1 LLGDPFQL
9 LVGFVDRRFDP
20 ASQFST
26 EQSVTETESA
36 HLHEPVIEK
45 ENPSAEELVIAKKIV
60 SAEDIFDVSE
70 VVTLAQDPENGA
82 LAQAPDMRS
91 KLKAKGVM
99 PYKLEK
105 MISHKLACVSLSQC
119 DQKFTSEQVGDYV
132 SSSPV
137 SYCSF
142 TNGPIF
148 ISRIR
153 RYLTSF

>member
-1 LLGDPFQL
+1 LFARQPISIPHRIF
-9 LVGFVDRRFDP
+9 DRRVDP

-26 EQSVTETESA
+26 EQPVTETESA

-91 KLKAKGVM
+91 KLKAKG
-99 PYKLEK
+99 
-105 MISHKLACVSLSQC
+105 
-119 DQKFTSEQVGDYV
+119 
-132 SSSPV
+132 
-137 SYCSF
+137 
-142 TNGPIF
+142 
-148 ISRIR
+148 
-153 RYLTSF
+153 